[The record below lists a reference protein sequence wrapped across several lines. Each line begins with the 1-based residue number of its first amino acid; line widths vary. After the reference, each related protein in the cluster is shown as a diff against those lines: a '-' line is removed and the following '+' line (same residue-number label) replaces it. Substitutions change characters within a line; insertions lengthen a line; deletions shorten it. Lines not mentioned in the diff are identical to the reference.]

1 MLRCNSTGIQEKLC
15 SLASRVL
22 KRGVVGLYAWWL
34 VVGPSQTKKETVSLG
49 YITGDILYLL
59 RSRKGFAPI
68 HIRIRRSSKNA
79 CIKTFREDRA
89 AATLLGRGATFF
101 PYKYMGN
108 FNGVVSLYAHAQQWS
123 RAKTGRKVS
132 HWSRMISRYI
142 REYLFRCI
150 SRWGISFL
158 PKSNREICR
167 VLSQQRKLPDQHLGS
182 DLVPSLSLCRGPI
195 CLLILATR
203 QGVILSSSSENVF
216 IKLTFKHIS
225 RIHHWQ

>member
-1 MLRCNSTGIQEKLC
+1 MYWKGAIRS
-15 SLASRVL
+15 
-22 KRGVVGLYAWWL
+22 LYAQWSEIES
-34 VVGPSQTKKETVSLG
+34 SQTRKETVSLG

-79 CIKTFREDRA
+79 CIKIFREDRA

-108 FNGVVSLYAHAQQWS
+108 FNGVVSLYAHAEQWS

-150 SRWGISFL
+150 SLWGISFL
-158 PKSNREICR
+158 PKSQPRNFASLRR

-203 QGVILSSSSENVF
+203 QDVILSSSSENAF